1 MKLRNPAF
9 SRIALL
15 ACATALLG
23 GCISLGAEPP
33 ERLFTLTPTQRVA
46 PGAVLEGQTANALAV
61 LEPET
66 PQSLAVTRVPVRVDD
81 ASIAYLEEAFWAER
95 PARLFQR
102 LLAETIR
109 VRRNRLVL
117 DEPPLLYTA
126 PVKLSGRLLDVG
138 YDVASSSAVV
148 RYDAVLT
155 MPGGQVRTQRFE
167 ASVPGVTADAASVG
181 PALNQAANQV
191 VVQVADWLN

>member
-1 MKLRNPAF
+1 MKLRNSAF
-9 SRIALL
+9 PRIAALVL
-15 ACATALLG
+15 GTALLG

-33 ERLFTLTPTQRVA
+33 EKLFTLTPTQRLA
-46 PGAVLEGQTANALAV
+46 PNAVLESDTANALAV

-66 PQSLAVTRVPVRVDD
+66 PQSLAVTRVPVRVDE
-81 ASIAYLEEAFWAER
+81 ASLAYLQEAFWAER

-126 PVKLSGRLLDVG
+126 PVKLSGRLVDMG

-148 RYDAVLT
+148 RYDALLT

-167 ASVPGVTADAASVG
+167 ASVPGVTADPASVG

-191 VVQVADWLN
+191 AIEVADWLN

>member
-1 MKLRNPAF
+1 MKLRNSAF
-9 SRIALL
+9 PRIAALALATTLL
-15 ACATALLG
+15 S
-23 GCISLGAEPP
+23 GCISFGAEPP

-46 PGAVLEGQTANALAV
+46 AGAVLDSDTANALAV

-66 PQSLAVTRVPVRVDD
+66 PQSLAVTRVPVRVDE
-81 ASIAYLEEAFWAER
+81 ASLAYLQEAFWAER

-126 PVKLSGRLLDVG
+126 PVKLGGRLVDMG

-148 RYDAVLT
+148 RYDAMLT
-155 MPGGQVRTQRFE
+155 MPGGQVRTRRFE
-167 ASVPGVTADAASVG
+167 ARVPGVTADAASVG

-191 VVQVADWLN
+191 AIEVADWLN